1 VEFNGE
7 SLASREDS
15 IRIQRFGPGAFLVS
29 LVPKLMRN
37 TRILAPLGRIL
48 LLLAFLA
55 AAVPAAAGPDDD
67 QNPAGA
73 DSSPGL
79 LKMAWGTPEP
89 STLYLG
95 MWTKHFHPGMTN
107 NELVAVNFHGYFA
120 GTFLNSWHDR
130 SYAAG
135 VERSVH
141 HGSMG
146 KAGAYSVGYRLGAI
160 NGYDSRLIRGAGSTP
175 VVPFV
180 QVIGNAS
187 WKRVGV
193 QGSYC
198 WLVVTG
204 GFFVRL

>member
-1 VEFNGE
+1 MQN
-7 SLASREDS
+7 A
-15 IRIQRFGPGAFLVS
+15 
-29 LVPKLMRN
+29 
-37 TRILAPLGRIL
+37 RILTPVGRIL

-55 AAVPAAAGPDDD
+55 AATPAVAGPPDDD
-67 QNPAGA
+67 HNTGAA

-95 MWTKHFHPGMTN
+95 MWTKHFHPGISN
-107 NELVAVNFHGYFA
+107 NQLVAVNFHGYFA

-141 HGSMG
+141 HGGMG
-146 KAGAYSVGYRLGAI
+146 ETGAYSVGYRLGAI

>member
-1 VEFNGE
+1 M
-7 SLASREDS
+7 SLAA
-15 IRIQRFGPGAFLVS
+15 Q
-29 LVPKLMRN
+29 KLMCDAQFL
-37 TRILAPLGRIL
+37 TQLGRIA

-55 AAVPAAAGPDDD
+55 VAAPAAAGPDDD
-67 QNPAGA
+67 QGTSA

-79 LKMAWGTPEP
+79 LKTAWGTPEP

-95 MWTKHFHPGMTN
+95 MWTKHFHPGITN
-107 NELVAVNFHGYFA
+107 NQMVAVNFRGYFA

-135 VERSVH
+135 IERSVH
-141 HGSMG
+141 HGNMG
-146 KAGAYSVGYRLGAI
+146 DTGTYSVGYRLGAI

-175 VVPFV
+175 VVPFI
-180 QVIGNAS
+180 QIIGNAS

-198 WLVVTG
+198 WLVFTG

>member
-1 VEFNGE
+1 
-7 SLASREDS
+7 
-15 IRIQRFGPGAFLVS
+15 
-29 LVPKLMRN
+29 M
-37 TRILAPLGRIL
+37 L
-48 LLLAFLA
+48 LLLVALMA
-55 AAVPAAAGPDDD
+55 AAVPGATAQSVDDD
-67 QNPAGA
+67 PDATLSA
-73 DSSPGL
+73 ESSPGL

-95 MWTKHFHPGMTN
+95 MWTKHFHPGITDN
-107 NELVAVNFHGYFA
+107 QLVAVNIHGYFV

-146 KAGAYSVGYRLGAI
+146 EKGTFSLGYRLGAI

-175 VVPFV
+175 VVPFL
-180 QVIGNAS
+180 QIIGNAS
-187 WKRVGV
+187 YKRVGV
-193 QGSYC
+193 QASYC
-198 WLVVTG
+198 WLVFTG

>member
-1 VEFNGE
+1 MHT
-7 SLASREDS
+7 ATKR
-15 IRIQRFGPGAFLVS
+15 IR
-29 LVPKLMRN
+29 
-37 TRILAPLGRIL
+37 LGRVL
-48 LLLAFLA
+48 LLLIALLA
-55 AAVPAAAGPDDD
+55 AAAPAVEADDDD
-67 QNPAGA
+67 QNATSA
-73 DSSPGL
+73 ESSPGL
-79 LKMAWGTPEP
+79 LKMAWGTPEACA
-89 STLYLG
+89 LYLG
-95 MWTKHFHPGMTN
+95 MWTKHFHPGITN
-107 NELVAVNFHGYFA
+107 NQLVAVNIHGYFV

-135 VERSVH
+135 VERSVR
-141 HGSMG
+141 HGPMG
-146 KAGAYSVGYRLGAI
+146 EAGTYSLGYRLGAI

-198 WLVVTG
+198 WLVFTG